1 MKPEPVGVDERR
13 LAALTLHALAEDD
26 RQWILGQVSPAQRQ
40 ALQALLLEL
49 ESLGIPKDRSL
60 VEAALVPAVENVL
73 PMQAGGS
80 LCVPPQRMAE
90 WLQGE
95 PGAIVARCL
104 SLVDAGA
111 RAEVLRLL
119 PDELRASVGAAPAMA
134 PAPALTAALA
144 SIVSEKLGRESL
156 QGACL

>member
-26 RQWILGQVSPAQRQ
+26 RLWILGQVSAAQRQ

-49 ESLGIPKDRSL
+49 EELGIPRDRSL

-73 PMQAGGS
+73 PMQTGGS
-80 LCVPPQRMAE
+80 LRVPPQRMAE
-90 WLQGE
+90 WLRGE
-95 PGAIVARCL
+95 PVVIVARCL
-104 SLVDAGA
+104 SLVDADA

-119 PDELRASVGAAPAMA
+119 PQDLRASVEAAQAMA
-134 PAPALTAALA
+134 PAPALMAALS

-156 QGACL
+156 HGACS